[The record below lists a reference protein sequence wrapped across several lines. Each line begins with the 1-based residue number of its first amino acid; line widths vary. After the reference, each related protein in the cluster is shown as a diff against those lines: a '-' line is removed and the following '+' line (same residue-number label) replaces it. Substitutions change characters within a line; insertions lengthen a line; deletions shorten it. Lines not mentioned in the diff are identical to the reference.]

1 MSSGASRIRSGAEG
15 TCLNVFLDL
24 TPAPALFVYTPRAE
38 FSIPAGG
45 SGALDLNARIFAEL
59 APPSWLRKLL
69 ASCFLYSS
77 CVVANRVSVDA
88 RRSVG
93 QSGDA
98 RSRGKGLTLR
108 DRIVADRMLTESRR
122 TLLGDAT
129 SAARSRSLALA
140 FSFTRL

>member
-24 TPAPALFVYTPRAE
+24 TPAPALFEYTPRAE

-77 CVVANRVSVDA
+77 CVVANSSVDA

-93 QSGDA
+93 QSA
-98 RSRGKGLTLR
+98 TR
-108 DRIVADRMLTESRR
+108 DRGGKV
-122 TLLGDAT
+122 
-129 SAARSRSLALA
+129 
-140 FSFTRL
+140 